1 MSIKGTNDNGFGKE
15 QIMNSSLFAPKEK
28 DILNVILQDDKNY
41 TIEEAKQ
48 SMGLFKNKEVMN

>member
-1 MSIKGTNDNGFGKE
+1 MSTKQSNRMEFGKK
-15 QIMNSSLFAPKEK
+15 QIVNCTLFTPNEK
-28 DILNVILQDDKNY
+28 DILNVILQEDKNY

>member
-1 MSIKGTNDNGFGKE
+1 MSIKGSNDNRFGKE